1 MTNPLPTG
9 MQEPLGQREKL
20 RRDIERMSKGGIIH
34 QPHRNIVLAEYIHQ
48 LEKEHREMRMF
59 LETTD
64 TCLVE
69 KNAFQVCQSCIAR
82 RKHILSSL
90 TCKS

>member
-1 MTNPLPTG
+1 
-9 MQEPLGQREKL
+9 
-20 RRDIERMSKGGIIH
+20 
-34 QPHRNIVLAEYIHQ
+34 
-48 LEKEHREMRMF
+48 MRMF